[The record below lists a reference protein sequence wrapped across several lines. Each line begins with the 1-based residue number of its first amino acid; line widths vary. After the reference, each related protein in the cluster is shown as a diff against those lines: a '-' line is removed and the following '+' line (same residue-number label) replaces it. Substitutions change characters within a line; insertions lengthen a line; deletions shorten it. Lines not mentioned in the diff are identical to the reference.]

1 MLRLFSRTARVQ
13 TRTVSKNTCLSA
25 RASMNTRL
33 SARAFTYS
41 SHKQSTSSNTNTGT
55 NTKKTWEKFIK
66 RPPPGLGAVVIFV
79 VSVGIFFQ
87 NDKNQRNY
95 EKKMKQIESAG
106 GIKEKIND
114 EEQEECLPQPTVAD
128 AHGAAMTED
137 EKMMKETLDRIT
149 QIESALG
156 IKKDERTMKETLDN
170 QTN

>member
-1 MLRLFSRTARVQ
+1 MLRLLSRTARVQ
-13 TRTVSKNTCLSA
+13 TRTVSKNTCLGA
-25 RASMNTRL
+25 RASMNKRL

-41 SHKQSTSSNTNTGT
+41 SHKQSTRNTNTET

-87 NDKNQRNY
+87 NDKDQRNY
-95 EKKMKQIESAG
+95 EKKMKQIESAV
-106 GIKEKIND
+106 GIKEKKNY
-114 EEQEECLPQPTVAD
+114 EEQEECVPQPTVAD
-128 AHGAAMTED
+128 THGAAMTED
-137 EKMMKETLDRIT
+137 EKMMAETLDRIT
-149 QIESALG
+149 QIESSLG